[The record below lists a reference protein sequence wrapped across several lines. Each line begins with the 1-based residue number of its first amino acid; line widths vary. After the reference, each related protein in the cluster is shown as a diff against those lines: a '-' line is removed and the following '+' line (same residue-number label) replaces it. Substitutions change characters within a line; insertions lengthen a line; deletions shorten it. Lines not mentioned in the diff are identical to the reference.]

1 MLEELLAAEV
11 LEVRVL
17 HPPIAQS
24 LVGKVIS
31 VLEDRQPRHQPRRQR
46 RLAPLVRVDRPE
58 RLLQKTPIDRPRQ
71 LHQHVFYIDDLVKPC
86 AEQIL
91 LTGLPSFAWSH
102 RKSPAPSARARRNTP
117 CDSRESSKS
126 NLQGNRPPKVKNRQ
140 IRLLQNT
147 QPASPLKGFRVLHG
161 RLAQLTYLMLKR
173 ASASRS
179 DLRRARRR
187 RCRRPH

>member
-46 RLAPLVRVDRPE
+46 RLARLVGVDRPE

-71 LHQHVFYIDDLVKPC
+71 LHLGVVHVDDLVKPG

-91 LTGLPSFAWSH
+91 LAALPPLAWPH
-102 RKSPAPSARARRNTP
+102 RKSPAPSARARRITAS
-117 CDSRESSKS
+117 DSRESSKS
-126 NLQGNRPPKVKNRQ
+126 NLQGNRPPNTKNRQ
-140 IRLLQNT
+140 IRLLERAQSS
-147 QPASPLKGFRVLHG
+147 SPFNGF
-161 RLAQLTYLMLKR
+161 
-173 ASASRS
+173 
-179 DLRRARRR
+179 
-187 RCRRPH
+187 